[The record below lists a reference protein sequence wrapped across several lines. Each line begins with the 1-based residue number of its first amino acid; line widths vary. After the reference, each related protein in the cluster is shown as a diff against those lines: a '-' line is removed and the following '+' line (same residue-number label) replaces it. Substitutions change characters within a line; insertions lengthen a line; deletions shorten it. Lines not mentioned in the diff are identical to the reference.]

1 MIPCLVI
8 NVTVFAAVLVASP
21 AAAAERQN
29 IVVIVLDDL
38 GNADLGYRGSPMT
51 HETLLIPAR

>member
-38 GNADLGYRGSPMT
+38 GNADLGYRGSPMP